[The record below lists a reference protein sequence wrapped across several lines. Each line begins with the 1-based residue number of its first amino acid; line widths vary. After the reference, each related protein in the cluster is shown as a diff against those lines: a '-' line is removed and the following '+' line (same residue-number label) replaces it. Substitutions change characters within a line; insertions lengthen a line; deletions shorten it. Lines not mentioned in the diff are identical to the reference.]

1 MNISGQSMAHVSREV
16 EGRKDILA
24 TRIFRRTKTFVANE
38 LWPILDITV
47 KHHQEPAEKRKILSE
62 LELKLLETIETEGSI
77 RTDQLRKKL
86 RLGAKENNSR
96 FHRSLSNL
104 ESYAMIVGVEDPH
117 PEKHM
122 HANIW
127 QTWDTRTGEGID
139 RIDLSYRE
147 ALAELLERTIDACVL
162 AREDQMRKWF
172 RWSVD
177 MEAAKGESLKNGGII
192 KAGPFI
198 IAPRI
203 SRS

>member
-162 AREDQMRKWF
+162 AHEDQMRKWF

>member
-1 MNISGQSMAHVSREV
+1 MAYVSREI

-24 TRIFRRTKTFVANE
+24 TKIFRRTKTFVANE
-38 LWPILDITV
+38 LWPILDIIV
-47 KHHQEPAEKRKILSE
+47 KHHQEPAEKRKILSDME
-62 LELKLLETIETEGSI
+62 LNLLETIETEASI

-117 PEKHM
+117 PEKHL
-122 HANIW
+122 HANVW

-139 RIDLSYRE
+139 RTGLSYRE

-177 MEAAKGESLKNGGII
+177 MEAAKRESLKNGGII

>member
-1 MNISGQSMAHVSREV
+1 MAHVSREV